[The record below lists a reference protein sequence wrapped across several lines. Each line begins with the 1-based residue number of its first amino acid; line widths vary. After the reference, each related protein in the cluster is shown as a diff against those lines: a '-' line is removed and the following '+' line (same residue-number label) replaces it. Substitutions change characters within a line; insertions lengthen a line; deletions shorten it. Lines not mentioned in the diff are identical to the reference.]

1 VDVGVD
7 ANSMSTSP
15 LESSSSNHDNG
26 TEHDSAAITT
36 SKLKAAQHLLQ
47 NQHQQHDVH
56 TRNIMHLQ
64 DLDAYLFDHY
74 KHIENQWREKN
85 QLEPLDD
92 RNQHWNDEKARE
104 RIDQIQQF
112 AKSDASSV
120 FQLLLKNA
128 PLQADK
134 NSTDGK
140 TDTHHHATTLTKHQF
155 QTSLTALSTRIHY
168 PTILPLAA
176 SMLLVG
182 SSVGVI
188 SPVMPFVAENLNLSS
203 TQYGIVV
210 SSFALMKMMGN
221 VPSAILVERHGRKP
235 YLVHSLFLVGAGVA
249 GIGLSQ
255 DWMQLSLC
263 RMTIGLG
270 VAALTTAST
279 LTVADVSTPLSR
291 ASAFS
296 PVMSAFAAGT
306 ALGPALGGILCDEWG
321 IRNTFLVVGGSYGVL
336 AVWNHL
342 SLVETKRGDEW
353 WERERLPWHCRAVDS
368 IVDDADGV
376 TSKEKK
382 TGGKESN
389 TGGLT
394 KTISNALRDTT
405 EQWTELMNNPNVRP
419 IVIMNGFYLCAIS
432 GSQMTL
438 LPLLLTGGGATAA
451 SGAATGVAL
460 TATAV
465 GQVYMWMSAVQVLG
479 NPAAGRFAD
488 RAGKGAAIV
497 AGGILT
503 SAAMASVPL
512 VCAYGYLGDGGSG
525 ILDASN
531 LNWPLLAGT
540 LGFWSLGGTLLATSH
555 VAAISDAVPDSRRSQ
570 AIALLRT
577 AGDVGFLCGAAGAGI
592 AADMVGDVG
601 LAMQFGSGVLMGATG
616 WFGLQ
621 HLALWRLNND
631 KSGRK

>member
-1 VDVGVD
+1 
-7 ANSMSTSP
+7 
-15 LESSSSNHDNG
+15 
-26 TEHDSAAITT
+26 
-36 SKLKAAQHLLQ
+36 
-47 NQHQQHDVH
+47 
-56 TRNIMHLQ
+56 
-64 DLDAYLFDHY
+64 
-74 KHIENQWREKN
+74 
-85 QLEPLDD
+85 
-92 RNQHWNDEKARE
+92 
-104 RIDQIQQF
+104 
-112 AKSDASSV
+112 
-120 FQLLLKNA
+120 
-128 PLQADK
+128 
-134 NSTDGK
+134 
-140 TDTHHHATTLTKHQF
+140 
-155 QTSLTALSTRIHY
+155 
-168 PTILPLAA
+168 
-176 SMLLVG
+176 
-182 SSVGVI
+182 
-188 SPVMPFVAENLNLSS
+188 
-203 TQYGIVV
+203 
-210 SSFALMKMMGN
+210 
-221 VPSAILVERHGRKP
+221 
-235 YLVHSLFLVGAGVA
+235 
-249 GIGLSQ
+249 
-255 DWMQLSLC
+255 
-263 RMTIGLG
+263 
-270 VAALTTAST
+270 
-279 LTVADVSTPLSR
+279 
-291 ASAFS
+291 
-296 PVMSAFAAGT
+296 
-306 ALGPALGGILCDEWG
+306 
-321 IRNTFLVVGGSYGVL
+321 
-336 AVWNHL
+336 
-342 SLVETKRGDEW
+342 
-353 WERERLPWHCRAVDS
+353 
-368 IVDDADGV
+368 
-376 TSKEKK
+376 
-382 TGGKESN
+382 
-389 TGGLT
+389 
-394 KTISNALRDTT
+394 
-405 EQWTELMNNPNVRP
+405 MNNPNVRP